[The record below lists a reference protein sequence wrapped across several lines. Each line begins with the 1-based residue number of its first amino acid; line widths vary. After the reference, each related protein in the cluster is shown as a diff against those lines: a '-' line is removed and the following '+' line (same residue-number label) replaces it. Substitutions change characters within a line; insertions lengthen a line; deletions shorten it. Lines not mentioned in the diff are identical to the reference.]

1 MAGSAPPNR
10 PRTAKTAIVTANASR
25 PPIRFRGRSFM
36 ALVLAPVMPVTEW
49 LDDLDA
55 LARRSPAFFVG
66 RPVILDVSG
75 LDLDRDSL
83 LHLVAEL
90 AARDVAVM
98 GIEGAA
104 PGQLGAGLPPPP
116 AGGRP
121 VEAVPAP
128 EAAPDAPVVPAAPAP
143 FRSLILDAPV
153 RSGQTILHLEGDITV
168 MGSVASG
175 AEVIAGGSL
184 HVYGALRGR
193 AIAGAAGNPEAR
205 ITCRRFEPELIA
217 IDGLYR
223 TADDL
228 GPVQRGLPAQVRL
241 EGDAIKVA
249 ALE

>member
-1 MAGSAPPNR
+1 
-10 PRTAKTAIVTANASR
+10 
-25 PPIRFRGRSFM
+25 M
-36 ALVLAPVMPVTEW
+36 ALVLAPVPPVAEW
-49 LDDLDA
+49 LEELDA
-55 LARRSPAFFVG
+55 LSRRSPAFFVG

-75 LDLDRDSL
+75 AGLDREGL
-83 LHLVAEL
+83 RALVAEL

-98 GIEGAA
+98 GIEGAG
-104 PGQLGAGLPPPP
+104 PGMLGDGLPPPP

-121 VEAVPAP
+121 VDEVAIPDAQGSD
-128 EAAPDAPVVPAAPAP
+128 AQAPDSTVPVLPAASTSA
-143 FRSLILDAPV
+143 RSLILDAPV
-153 RSGQTILHLEGDITV
+153 RSGQTVLHLEGDITV

-193 AIAGAAGNPEAR
+193 AIAGAAGNPDAR
-205 ITCRRFEPELIA
+205 ITCRKFEPELIA

-241 EGDAIKVA
+241 EGDAIKVVG
-249 ALE
+249 LD

>member
-1 MAGSAPPNR
+1 M
-10 PRTAKTAIVTANASR
+10 TASSPR

-36 ALVLAPVMPVTEW
+36 ALVLAPVLPVSDW
-49 LDDLDA
+49 LGELDA

-66 RPVILDVSG
+66 RPVILDVAG
-75 LDLDRDSL
+75 LGLEREA
-83 LHLVAEL
+83 LVALVADL

-98 GIEGAA
+98 GIEGAD

-121 VEAVPAP
+121 VDAVPTP
-128 EAAPDAPVVPAAPAP
+128 EASADAAPDTPVVPSAPAP

-249 ALE
+249 GLD

>member
-1 MAGSAPPNR
+1 
-10 PRTAKTAIVTANASR
+10 
-25 PPIRFRGRSFM
+25 M
-36 ALVLAPVMPVTEW
+36 ALVLAPVPPVSDW
-49 LDDLDA
+49 LAELDA
-55 LARRSPAFFVG
+55 LAKRSPAFFVG
-66 RPVILDVSG
+66 RPVILEISG
-75 LDLDRDSL
+75 AALDREGL
-83 LHLVAEL
+83 RALVAEL
-90 AARDVAVM
+90 SDRSVTVM
-98 GIEGAA
+98 GIEGAG
-104 PGQLGAGLPPPP
+104 PGLLGDGLPPPL

-121 VEAVPAP
+121 VEEVAAPEEAP
-128 EAAPDAPVVPAAPAP
+128 EARVSVSQAPAP
-143 FRSLILDAPV
+143 ARSLILDAPV
-153 RSGQTILHLEGDITV
+153 RSGQTVLHLDGDITV

-205 ITCRRFEPELIA
+205 ITCRKFEPELIA

>member
-1 MAGSAPPNR
+1 
-10 PRTAKTAIVTANASR
+10 
-25 PPIRFRGRSFM
+25 M
-36 ALVLAPVMPVTEW
+36 ALVLAPVLPVSDW

-66 RPVILDVSG
+66 RPVILDVAG
-75 LDLDRDSL
+75 LGLERED
-83 LHLVAEL
+83 LVALVADL

-98 GIEGAA
+98 GIEGAD
-104 PGQLGAGLPPPP
+104 PGQLGPGLPPPP

-121 VEAVPAP
+121 VDAVPAP
-128 EAAPDAPVVPAAPAP
+128 EATPDAGPDAPVVPSAPAP

-153 RSGQTILHLEGDITV
+153 RSGQTILHLEGDIIV